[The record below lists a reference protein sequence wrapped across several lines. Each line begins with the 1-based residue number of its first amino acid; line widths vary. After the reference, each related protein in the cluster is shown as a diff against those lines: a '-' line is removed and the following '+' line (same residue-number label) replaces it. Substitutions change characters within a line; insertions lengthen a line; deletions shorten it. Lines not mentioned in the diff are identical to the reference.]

1 MGNQRNSARFSRR
14 IGQES
19 TRIEL
24 FFARNLAMEP
34 MRPRLSGGPVVI
46 VCLGDSCFVRR
57 RAHKITG
64 VSPRRSSKDI
74 CVRKTVSKRV
84 LNATC
89 RGRVE
94 CGKSAPRLAQQ
105 SGTYELLV
113 KPGANKRRFSMCS
126 SPSWCDGYRDM
137 IATPKPGM
145 AAQSCVRS
153 SSIFRSLFT
162 SLF

>member
-1 MGNQRNSARFSRR
+1 MENRRNSARFSRR

-34 MRPRLSGGPVVI
+34 MQPRLSAGPVVI
-46 VCLGDSCFVRR
+46 ICLGDSCFVRR

-64 VSPRRSSKDI
+64 VSPRRNLKDI
-74 CVRKTVSKRV
+74 CVRKTFSKRV
-84 LNATC
+84 VNATC
-89 RGRVE
+89 RSRVE
-94 CGKSAPRLAQQ
+94 CGISTPKLAQE
-105 SGTYELLV
+105 SGTHEVLV
-113 KPGANKRRFSMCS
+113 KPGANKRRFSSCS
-126 SPSWCDGYRDM
+126 SPSWCDGYRDI